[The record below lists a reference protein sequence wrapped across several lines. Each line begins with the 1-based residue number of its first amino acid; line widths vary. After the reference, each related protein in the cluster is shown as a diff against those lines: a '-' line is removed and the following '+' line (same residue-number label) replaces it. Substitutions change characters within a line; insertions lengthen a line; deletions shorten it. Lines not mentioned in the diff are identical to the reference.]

1 MDEDH
6 LRRLQAGS
14 AAWNAWRAARPEIRP
29 ALAQASLRAMDLS
42 GCDLGRADLSGADL
56 RGARLAAADLRGADL
71 RGANLFKAELTEA
84 RLAGSDLRGARFLN
98 PSQLLCAKG
107 WQDASRDAELALGA
121 KLPKAP

>member
-42 GCDLGRADLSGADL
+42 SADLSRADLSGADL

-71 RGANLFKAELTEA
+71 RSANLFKAELTGA
-84 RLAGSDLRGARFLN
+84 QLAGSDLRGARFLN
-98 PSQLLCAKG
+98 PSQLLTATG

-121 KLPKAP
+121 PLPKAL